1 MPRYILGIDQGTT
14 GAKAVI
20 FDHQSR
26 IVSAAFREITQYYPQ
41 PGWVEHD
48 ANEIWDATIKAI
60 TEAFKNGRISPED
73 IDAIGIANQRDTTVL
88 WNKATGEPI
97 GRAIVWLDRRTLSIC
112 EQLREKDRAGIE
124 ERTGCLILPND
135 AATKIRWLIENDR
148 TVQKGLARGELL
160 FGTID
165 TWLIWKLSGGAAH
178 VTDYSNASVTL
189 LMNARTLRYDDWI
202 LNELGIPREILPEIR
217 GSGQVYAYTSPDAF
231 FGVRIPIAGDIGDQQ
246 GAALGQ
252 VCLKPGMVKNTYGT
266 GSFMIVNTGQRYVP
280 PVGGLFSP
288 VLWTLNDEV
297 TYGLEGMADVSGA
310 AIQWLR
316 DGLGIIHESGEA
328 EGLASQVPD
337 TQGVY
342 FVPAFVGLGAPHFDS
357 YARGTIIGVTRAT
370 TKHHIARAALEA
382 IAYQTRDA
390 FEIMQRESGVE
401 LQALRVDGGG
411 AKSDFLMQ
419 FQADI
424 LGVPVERPVITETTV
439 LGAVYLAGLT
449 VGYWQSLEEIES
461 NWRLDCRFEPRIS
474 EHRREEL
481 YRGWQR
487 AVRRASGWLKEQ

>member
-1 MPRYILGIDQGTT
+1 MPRYILGIDQSTT

-48 ANEIWDATIKAI
+48 ANEIWDATVTAI
-60 TEAFKNGRISPED
+60 AEAFKNGRISPED

-88 WNKATGEPI
+88 WNKKTGEPI
-97 GRAIVWLDRRTLSIC
+97 GRAIVWLDRRTLPIC
-112 EQLREKDRAGIE
+112 EQLRAKDRAGIE

-148 TVQKGLARGELL
+148 TVQKGLARSELL
-160 FGTID
+160 YGTID
-165 TWLIWKLSGGAAH
+165 TWLIWKLSDGAVH

-217 GSGQVYAYTSPDAF
+217 GSGEVYAYTSPDAF
-231 FGVRIPIAGDIGDQQ
+231 FGVRVPIAGDIGDQQ

-266 GSFMIVNTGQRYVP
+266 GSFMIVNTGHRYVP

-288 VLWTLNDEV
+288 VLWTLNNEV

-390 FEIMQRESGVE
+390 FEIMRREAGVE

-449 VGYWQSLEEIES
+449 VGYWQSLEEIEA

-487 AVRRASGWLKEQ
+487 AARRASGWLKEQ